1 MEKNSIILSSLR
13 SNRGSKGLHQF
24 SKGFFDT
31 IPTGDEDIPVCDVSH
46 VTSDGGVFIC
56 EHCHNLVFIDNV
68 GDNLGNTVKCECGHM
83 YVIKTRD
90 YFEKVSTVISY
101 GDCYCDP
108 HWWDY
113 ADGFYKITAPSLV
126 ETEIP
131 FRRIISATCSPI
143 VLQSGA
149 HYRGECPLNVWEDVD
164 AGFTLALMSKQQR
177 NIVLY
182 ASHNELN
189 AAMMV
194 SAMKDCYDKETRRA
208 AEERAAAEEAAR
220 LEKEAAEAKAK
231 ADKARR
237 FWAPWN
243 KFWSAIS
250 KFCGKVAKCGQP
262 D

>member
-1 MEKNSIILSSLR
+1 MENNSIILNSLR
-13 SNRGSKGLHQF
+13 VNRHSKGPQQI

-31 IPTGDEDIPVCDVSH
+31 IPTGEENIPVCDVSH

-68 GDNLGNTVKCECGHM
+68 GDNLGNTVKCECGHL
-83 YVIKTRD
+83 YLIKTRD
-90 YFEKVSTVISY
+90 YFEKVETVISY
-101 GDCYCDP
+101 GDSYCCDP

-113 ADGFYKITAPSLV
+113 ADGFYKITVPSLV

-131 FRRIISATCSPI
+131 FRRIVSATCAPI

-149 HYRGECPLNVWEDVD
+149 HYRGEHLDDIDV
-164 AGFTLALMSKQQR
+164 GFTLSLMSKQQR

-182 ASHNELN
+182 AYHNELN
-189 AAMMV
+189 AETIV
-194 SAMKDCYDKETRRA
+194 SAMKDYYKEETRK
-208 AEERAAAEEAAR
+208 AEAERAAAEEAAR
-220 LEKEAAEAKAK
+220 LEKEEAKAK
-231 ADKARR
+231 AKAEKLRR

-250 KFCGKVAKCGQP
+250 KFCGMLQFGQP